1 MVFVHDRVCNLSWF
15 SNSVE
20 YCPPPSCKDE
30 SWLFWL
36 DSQRLFAKTGSF
48 CQAMATACN
57 TWETRSGSQMEG
69 GPFDADVRVEKE
81 V

>member
-1 MVFVHDRVCNLSWF
+1 MTEFVTFPGSLAID
-15 SNSVE
+15 
-20 YCPPPSCKDE
+20 YCPPPSCKGE

-36 DSQRLFAKTGSF
+36 DSLRLFAKTGSF
-48 CQAMATACN
+48 CQAVATACS

-69 GPFDADVRVEKE
+69 GPFDVDVRVEKE